1 MLSSKKTN
9 FLDNNFKIILDK
21 MIPGDKFMPC
31 FSRAVKISSIIKKH
45 LKNKDIL
52 KLKNKKIRIIKK
64 SEFDIYQKIL
74 GNDILEAYFTSDS
87 VINALNYRKKYY
99 LNNMKKEN
107 IFKLIK
113 KVKQK
118 KKLFRK

>member
-1 MLSSKKTN
+1 MLSLKKKN
-9 FLDNNFKIILDK
+9 FLKRNFKIIVDK
-21 MIPGDKFMPC
+21 MIPENEFMPC
-31 FSRAVKISSIIKKH
+31 FSSAVKIESIINKH
-45 LKNKDIL
+45 LKNKNII
-52 KLKNKKIRIIKK
+52 KLKNKKIKIIKK
-64 SEFDIYQKIL
+64 SEYDIYTKIL
-74 GNDILEAYFTSDS
+74 GNDILDAYFTSDS
-87 VINALNYRKKYY
+87 VINALNLRKKYY